1 MSASIPACVIVALL
15 SASGGDRGA
24 DRPPRPSRAP
34 GEADPLAAPHM
45 PPVNA
50 ALASERAAA
59 FLAALNQPAPDG
71 TGAGAAPPPS
81 PDIPLAPPAGGPAS
95 RETDIPARPDTVAPS
110 AQNKALAGEL
120 TPELDAAVSRGL
132 AALAN
137 LQNADGSFGA
147 GRFGTNVAI
156 TSLAALAFMADGHLP
171 GRGQYGPVVEKAL
184 ENILKNTTDTGLI
197 SSDSGSSPMYGHGF
211 ATLFLGEVYGMTASG
226 GETPQAKR
234 LHDALVRACRLIE
247 RTQNEEGGWRYNPV
261 PYDADSSVTIA
272 QVMALRS
279 ARNAGIEIPRRTI
292 DRAVEYIRKCQN
304 PDGGFMY
311 QLPSGVSLWPR
322 SAASVATLY
331 YAGIYSDDSITRGL
345 VYLRRNAMPRAANR
359 SESHYWYGQYYT
371 AQAMYLAGGDDWAAF
386 WPAVRTEL
394 LARQLPSGLW
404 SDQSFGSAYGSSM
417 ALIVL
422 QMPKRYLPI
431 FQK

>member
-1 MSASIPACVIVALL
+1 MSTGIPISVVLALL
-15 SASGGDRGA
+15 SASPHA
-24 DRPPRPSRAP
+24 
-34 GEADPLAAPHM
+34 GEGDPLAGQAPS
-45 PPVNA
+45 
-50 ALASERAAA
+50 LATARASA
-59 FLAALNQPAPDG
+59 FLTALGQPADPAASPPSSG
-71 TGAGAAPPPS
+71 PAPAAPAPAPAAPAGAT
-81 PDIPLAPPAGGPAS
+81 PAS
-95 RETDIPARPDTVAPS
+95 RESDIPARPADVAPS
-110 AQNKALAGEL
+110 AQNKALADEL
-120 TPELDAAVSRGL
+120 TPELDVAVTRGL

-184 ENILKNTTDTGLI
+184 ENVLKNTTDTGLI

-211 ATLFLGEVYGMTASG
+211 ATLFLGEVYGMTAAG
-226 GETPQAKR
+226 GESPQAKR

-279 ARNAGIEIPRRTI
+279 ARNAGIEIPKRTI

-331 YAGIYSDDSITRGL
+331 YAGIYNDDSITKGL
-345 VYLRRNAMPRAANR
+345 AYLRRSAMPRSPGRA
-359 SESHYWYGQYYT
+359 ESHYWYGQYYT

-386 WPAVRTEL
+386 WPAARSEL

-404 SDQSFGSAYGSSM
+404 SDQSFGSAYGSAMS
-417 ALIVL
+417 LIVL